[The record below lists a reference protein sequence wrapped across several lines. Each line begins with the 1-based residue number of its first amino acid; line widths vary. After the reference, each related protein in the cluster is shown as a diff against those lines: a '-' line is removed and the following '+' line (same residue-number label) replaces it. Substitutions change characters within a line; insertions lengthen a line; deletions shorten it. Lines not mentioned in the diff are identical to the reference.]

1 MVHTTTPHVALN
13 CLIHCLQS
21 VNEIWPIQRFNCHFF
36 ENNDKN
42 KGDHSVLHRRVHHAK
57 GKRCSE
63 RFVRKRTNKNM
74 YQCGTDGKTIHK
86 KGDPNVPWMDS
97 CLGTIFW
104 THCEDWHL
112 SHCNSRTERPI
123 SKSSWS
129 TSIRRRFEW
138 TTLSVKT
145 WVPGTENFLICRS
158 SGEKIWE
165 SNSSQQVPES
175 YWVINFILTRKG
187 SFSGLS
193 TNWAEYF
200 ADEKQPNR
208 SAIILFVYVDPELKL
223 VGLIKLGLVE
233 PAQNWQ
239 DDKWADNG

>member
-1 MVHTTTPHVALN
+1 
-13 CLIHCLQS
+13 
-21 VNEIWPIQRFNCHFF
+21 
-36 ENNDKN
+36 
-42 KGDHSVLHRRVHHAK
+42 
-57 GKRCSE
+57 
-63 RFVRKRTNKNM
+63 M

-86 KGDPNVPWMDS
+86 KGDPHDPWMDW

-123 SKSSWS
+123 SKSSFLS

-138 TTLSVKT
+138 ATLSVKT
-145 WVPGTENFLICRS
+145 WVPGTEKCFLKKFAGAVAKRCWNRTHPNKCQKAIEWSTS
-158 SGEKIWE
+158 SWHE
-165 SNSSQQVPES
+165 
-175 YWVINFILTRKG
+175 KG

-200 ADEKQPNR
+200 ADEKQTLTDQPSSSSFTWTPSSSWWDSSNWDSWNQR
-208 SAIILFVYVDPELKL
+208 
-223 VGLIKLGLVE
+223 
-233 PAQNWQ
+233 NWQ